1 MNARSKRSQGRHQE
15 GVQSQCS
22 TEQPGHGIKCLH
34 RTGVRYTGLLSTV
47 WRCAA
52 EIGCVL
58 HDAHPAALLGADCRR
73 LGPALARPPRDCEG
87 ARYQR
92 HDGPMPRT
100 RRLAPVMCGGDAPP
114 LWRTPPTQR
123 TTCDL
128 TTRMRVAF
136 WSFGAS
142 PRTTSRHSRRHSC
155 AALIATPCATPRPS
169 PRRSSAYI
177 EVP

>member
-1 MNARSKRSQGRHQE
+1 MNARRKRSHDRHQE
-15 GVQSQCS
+15 GVQPQDP
-22 TEQPGHGIKCLH
+22 TEQPGRGFDGL
-34 RTGVRYTGLLSTV
+34 RATGVRKIGLSSTV

-58 HDAHPAALLGADCRR
+58 HDAHPAALLDADCRR

-87 ARYQR
+87 TRYQR
-92 HDGPMPRT
+92 HDGPMPRAG
-100 RRLAPVMCGGDAPP
+100 RLAPVMCGGDAPP
-114 LWRTPPTQR
+114 LWRTPPTPR
-123 TTCDL
+123 TTCEL
-128 TTRMRVAF
+128 TTRMRVPF
-136 WSFGAS
+136 WSLGAS
-142 PRTTSRHSRRHSC
+142 SRTTLCHSWRHSC